1 MLRVSCVH
9 LILLVVPSFIL
20 HRLVFS
26 FILWNKA
33 FLKKLHRGLSITL
46 YFEICGISVQTQ
58 KFENTLYLNTYSYL
72 SIISIF
78 GTVGILLLN
87 S

>member
-46 YFEICGISVQTQ
+46 YFEICGISVQT
-58 KFENTLYLNTYSYL
+58 
-72 SIISIF
+72 
-78 GTVGILLLN
+78 
-87 S
+87 